1 MHQFLA
7 SNIAV
12 QEPGATLL
20 PDALYVTCFFLSR
33 NFESLLNPQ
42 CSEISEGCALGED
55 FVSPL
60 KSEHSCSSV
69 TGNFLE
75 VFHCYFLPHISLF
88 SLSRALIIQVL
99 GFLYWPSNLLIFPP
113 LLFHLFSPFDLP
125 ETLSLCLLTLLSGFS
140 FPLS

>member
-1 MHQFLA
+1 MFYPHTWHKNDEIFLHHLEGIMHQFLA

-20 PDALYVTCFFLSR
+20 PDALYVMCLFLSR
-33 NFESLLNPQ
+33 NFELLLNPQ

-88 SLSRALIIQVL
+88 SLSRAFII
-99 GFLYWPSNLLIFPP
+99 
-113 LLFHLFSPFDLP
+113 
-125 ETLSLCLLTLLSGFS
+125 
-140 FPLS
+140 